1 MNFDLDQRS
10 AALGAGE
17 FAGFTTGP
25 AGAGADGG
33 GGLWRAQLGTRWH
46 QELRTRAAAAHGA
59 AARFEVGLS
68 GTLVHRGWR
77 LTLTGRVD
85 QFVPG
90 PAGAT
95 LREVKSVLRPLP
107 ADPAELRAEHPAYF
121 IQLATYAALLR
132 LGLAAPAPEDP
143 PLPAATAAELVFVE
157 AGTGLLQ
164 AVPLDPADE
173 AAFRAQLD
181 RVADFL
187 ELRLRARNRLRGLRF
202 QAAFATPRPG
212 QERTVAE
219 LTALFERHPLVCFE
233 APTGFGKTGVLLEFG
248 LGQLRTGHF
257 DRLLYL
263 TSKATGQL
271 QVVQTLAAM
280 RPPDAPGGSG
290 PPVAV
295 WHVRN
300 KGEHCIN
307 AVFHCVREACPHLAD
322 PAGRW
327 ERGGLARFHRDE
339 HHARDLEAL
348 RAAGREAGVC
358 PYEITRTALAFHD
371 VWIGDYNY
379 VFAPRSQG
387 LFAGQPGYDPA
398 RTLLVVDEAHNLPA
412 RAADALSHACAAAD
426 AFGVREEL
434 HRIRPGA
441 ALVQAWDHWC
451 HFLHRLPA
459 RDALPAHEE
468 DDARHLLGEIA
479 AALRTTGV
487 DFAALGPTASAAL
500 WAIPALLESLDDPAA
515 PPRLWWS
522 PAPGRLLLTCLDA
535 AKTTGQLLRGFGG
548 VVLASATLRPL
559 AGFAAACGLAAP
571 PAPARAPSS
580 TPAPERLGQL
590 TKRDTRRLFRQ
601 LTNAAALLREE
612 ARRDAATP
620 QLLAAHAPW
629 RDGAYDVACD
639 LRVDTRYQQ
648 RGRHH
653 GTTAATAAALH
664 RSAGGPVAVFFPSY
678 AYAEAVRE
686 AAEAL
691 GLEAPLTLQ
700 PRGLDL
706 AAQSAWI
713 ATALDRGE
721 ILGLILGSSFAEGID
736 ALGGRVRHAL
746 VAGPALPEVNPVQ
759 KARME
764 EALRTGIDRDTAFR
778 QVYQG
783 PGMTKV
789 NQALGR
795 LVRAPGH
802 QARILLHCRR
812 FAEPAYAELLA
823 PAYQGGAT
831 LATDADLAAWLAR
844 PPHPATTSSPR
855 PARPA
860 P

>member
-1 MNFDLDQRS
+1 VNFDLDQRS
-10 AALGAGE
+10 VALGAGE
-17 FAGFTTGP
+17 FSGFTAGP
-25 AGAGADGG
+25 PAASAEGG

-46 QELRTRAAAAHGA
+46 QELRARAASAHGA
-59 AARFEVGLS
+59 AARFEVALT

-77 LTLTGRVD
+77 LTLTGRID
-85 QFVPG
+85 QFLPG

-95 LREVKSVLRPLP
+95 LREIKSVLRPLP

-132 LGLAAPAPEDP
+132 LGLAAPAAEEP
-143 PLPAATAAELVFVE
+143 PLPAAAAAELVFVE

-164 AVPLDPADE
+164 TVPLDPADE

-187 ELRLRARNRLRGLRF
+187 ELRLRARTRLRTLRF
-202 QAAFATPRPG
+202 HPAFATPRPG

-219 LTALFERHPLVCFE
+219 LTALFARHPLVGLE
-233 APTGFGKTGVLLEFG
+233 APTGFGKTGVLLEFA

-280 RPPDAPGGSG
+280 RPPDAGAGAG

-300 KGEHCIN
+300 KAEHCIN
-307 AVFHCVREACPHLAD
+307 SVFHCVRDACPHLAD
-322 PAGRW
+322 TALRW
-327 ERGGLARFHRDE
+327 ERAGLSRFHLDE
-339 HHARDLEAL
+339 AHARDVEAL
-348 RAAGREAGVC
+348 RAAGRDAGVC

-379 VFAPRSQG
+379 VFAPRSRG
-387 LFAGQPGYDPA
+387 LFGGQPGYDPA
-398 RTLLVVDEAHNLPA
+398 RTLLVIDEAHNLPA

-434 HRIRPGA
+434 HRVRPGA
-441 ALVQAWDHWC
+441 ALVHAWEHWC
-451 HFLHRLPA
+451 HFLHRLPK
-459 RDALPAHEE
+459 RDALPAHDE

-479 AALRTTGV
+479 AALRGTGV

-500 WAIPALLESLDDPAA
+500 WEAPALVEALEDPAA

-522 PAPGRLLLTCLDA
+522 PEKGRLVLTCLDA
-535 AKTTGQLLRGFGG
+535 AQPIGTLLRGFGG
-548 VVLASATLRPL
+548 VVFASATLSPL
-559 AGFAAACGLAAP
+559 EGFATACGLDTP
-571 PAPARAPSS
+571 PAPAPAASPA
-580 TPAPERLGQL
+580 PAPERLGEL

-612 ARRDAATP
+612 EQRNAATP
-620 QLLAAHAPW
+620 RLLSAHAPW
-629 RDGAYDVACD
+629 RDGAYDVARD
-639 LRVDTRYQQ
+639 LRVDTSYQQ

-653 GTTAATAAALH
+653 GTTAATTAALH
-664 RSAGGPVAVFFPSY
+664 RSAGGPVAAFFPSY
-678 AYAEAVRE
+678 AYAEAVRT
-686 AAEAL
+686 AAEEL
-691 GLEAPLTLQ
+691 GLALPLALQ

-706 AAQSAWI
+706 AAQAGWI
-713 ATALDRGE
+713 ATALDRGD

-759 KARME
+759 KARMD
-764 EALRTGIDRDTAFR
+764 EATRAGLDRDAAFR
-778 QVYQG
+778 RVYQL

-802 QARILLHCRR
+802 HARILLHCRR

-844 PPHPATTSSPR
+844 PSEPATAGSPR
-855 PARPA
+855 PAPPA

>member
-379 VFAPRSQG
+379 VFAPRSQ
-387 LFAGQPGYDPA
+387 ASSPA
-398 RTLLVVDEAHNLPA
+398 SPA
-412 RAADALSHACAAAD
+412 TTPRGRCSSWT
-426 AFGVREEL
+426 
-434 HRIRPGA
+434 RPTTSPHGPPTPS
-441 ALVQAWDHWC
+441 
-451 HFLHRLPA
+451 RMPA
-459 RDALPAHEE
+459 PRPTPSGCGRNSTGSGPAPPSS
-468 DDARHLLGEIA
+468 RRG
-479 AALRTTGV
+479 TTGV
-487 DFAALGPTASAAL
+487 TSCIGCPPGTPCPPTRRTMRGTCSGR
-500 WAIPALLESLDDPAA
+500 S
-515 PPRLWWS
+515 PPRSGPPGWIS
-522 PAPGRLLLTCLDA
+522 RRSAP
-535 AKTTGQLLRGFGG
+535 
-548 VVLASATLRPL
+548 
-559 AGFAAACGLAAP
+559 P
-571 PAPARAPSS
+571 PAPPFGQSPRCSSRSTTPRPRPGSGGAP
-580 TPAPERLGQL
+580 L
-590 TKRDTRRLFRQ
+590 
-601 LTNAAALLREE
+601 
-612 ARRDAATP
+612 
-620 QLLAAHAPW
+620 
-629 RDGAYDVACD
+629 RDG
-639 LRVDTRYQQ
+639 
-648 RGRHH
+648 
-653 GTTAATAAALH
+653 
-664 RSAGGPVAVFFPSY
+664 
-678 AYAEAVRE
+678 
-686 AAEAL
+686 
-691 GLEAPLTLQ
+691 
-700 PRGLDL
+700 
-706 AAQSAWI
+706 
-713 ATALDRGE
+713 
-721 ILGLILGSSFAEGID
+721 SS
-736 ALGGRVRHAL
+736 
-746 VAGPALPEVNPVQ
+746 
-759 KARME
+759 
-764 EALRTGIDRDTAFR
+764 
-778 QVYQG
+778 
-783 PGMTKV
+783 
-789 NQALGR
+789 
-795 LVRAPGH
+795 
-802 QARILLHCRR
+802 
-812 FAEPAYAELLA
+812 
-823 PAYQGGAT
+823 
-831 LATDADLAAWLAR
+831 
-844 PPHPATTSSPR
+844 
-855 PARPA
+855 
-860 P
+860 

>member
-1 MNFDLDQRS
+1 VNFDLDQRT

-17 FAGFTTGP
+17 FSGFTAGP
-25 AGAGADGG
+25 PDAGAEGG

-46 QELRTRAAAAHGA
+46 QELRARAATAHGP
-59 AARFEVGLS
+59 AARFEVGIR
-68 GTLVHRGWR
+68 GTIVHRGWR

-85 QFVPG
+85 QLLPG

-95 LREVKSVLRPLP
+95 LREIKSVLRPLP
-107 ADPAELRAEHPAYF
+107 ADPVELRTEHPAYF
-121 IQLATYAALLR
+121 VQLATYAVLLR
-132 LGLAAPAPEDP
+132 LGLAAAAPDEA
-143 PLPAATAAELVFVE
+143 PLPATAAAELVFVE

-164 AVPLDPADE
+164 TVPLDPADE

-187 ELRLRARNRLRGLRF
+187 ELRLRARTRLRTLRF
-202 QAAFATPRPG
+202 QPAFATPRPG

-219 LTALFERHPLVCFE
+219 LTALFSRHPLVGLE
-233 APTGFGKTGVLLEFG
+233 APTGFGKTGVLLEFA

-280 RPPDAPGGSG
+280 RPPEAGAGAG

-300 KGEHCIN
+300 KAEHCIN
-307 AVFHCVREACPHLAD
+307 TVFHCVRDVCPHLAD
-322 PAGRW
+322 TALRW
-327 ERGGLARFHRDE
+327 ERAGLSRFHLDE
-339 HHARDLEAL
+339 RHARDVEAL
-348 RAAGREAGVC
+348 RAAGRDAGVC
-358 PYEITRTALAFHD
+358 PYVITRTALAFHD

-387 LFAGQPGYDPA
+387 LFADQPGYEPA
-398 RTLLVVDEAHNLPA
+398 RTLLVIDEAHNLPA
-412 RAADALSHACAAAD
+412 RAADALSYTCAAPE

-434 HRIRPGA
+434 HRVRPGV
-441 ALVQAWDHWC
+441 ALVQAWEHWC

-459 RDALPAHEE
+459 QDALPAHDE
-468 DDARHLLGEIA
+468 DDARHLLGGIA
-479 AALRTTGV
+479 AALRDGGV

-500 WAIPALLESLDDPAA
+500 WEIPALVEALEDPAA

-522 PAPGRLLLTCLDA
+522 PSPGRLHLTCLDA
-535 AKTTGQLLRGFGG
+535 AGPTGALLRRFGG
-548 VVLASATLRPL
+548 VVFASATLSPL
-559 AGFAAACGLAAP
+559 EGFAASCGLDAP
-571 PAPARAPSS
+571 PSPAPAPAPP
-580 TPAPERLGQL
+580 PAPERLGAL
-590 TKRDTRRLFRQ
+590 NKRDTRRLFRQ

-612 ARRDAATP
+612 EQQAAATP
-620 QLLAAHAPW
+620 RLLAAHAPW
-629 RDGAYDVACD
+629 RDGAYDVARD
-639 LRVDTRYQQ
+639 VRVDTSYHQ

-653 GTTAATAAALH
+653 GTTAATLSALH
-664 RSAGGPVAVFFPSY
+664 ASAGGPVAAFFPSY
-678 AYAEAVRE
+678 AYAESVR
-686 AAEAL
+686 AAADDL
-691 GLEAPLTLQ
+691 GLALPLALQ
-700 PRGLDL
+700 PRGGDL
-706 AAQSAWI
+706 AAQAAWI
-713 ATALDRGE
+713 AGALDRGDV
-721 ILGLILGSSFAEGID
+721 LGLILGSSFAEGID

-764 EALRTGIDRDTAFR
+764 EAQRAGLDRDAAFR
-778 QVYQG
+778 RVYQL

-802 QARILLHCRR
+802 HARILLHCRR

-831 LATDADLAAWLAR
+831 LATEAALAAWLAL
-844 PPHPATTSSPR
+844 PSGPGAGSPR
-855 PARPA
+855 PTPPA

>member
-1 MNFDLDQRS
+1 MTFDLDQRS

-17 FAGFTTGP
+17 FSGFTAGPPTG
-25 AGAGADGG
+25 GSEGG

-46 QELRTRAAAAHGA
+46 QELRARAATAHGP
-59 AARFEVGLS
+59 AARFEVGIG
-68 GTLVHRGWR
+68 GTLFHRGWR

-85 QFVPG
+85 QLLPG

-95 LREVKSVLRPLP
+95 LREIKSVLRPLP

-121 IQLATYAALLR
+121 VQLATYAALLR
-132 LGLAAPAPEDP
+132 LGLAAPAPEEP
-143 PLPAATAAELVFVE
+143 PLPAAAAAELVFVE

-164 AVPLDPADE
+164 TVPLDPADE

-187 ELRLRARNRLRGLRF
+187 ELRLRARTRLRTLRF
-202 QAAFATPRPG
+202 QPAFATPRPG

-219 LTALFERHPLVCFE
+219 LTALFSRHPLVCLE
-233 APTGFGKTGVLLEFG
+233 APTGFGKTGVLLEFA

-280 RPPDAPGGSG
+280 RPPDAGPGAG

-300 KGEHCIN
+300 KAEHCIN
-307 AVFHCVREACPHLAD
+307 PVFHCVRDVCPHLAD
-322 PAGRW
+322 TALRW
-327 ERGGLARFHRDE
+327 ERAGLSRFHLDE
-339 HHARDLEAL
+339 RHARDVEAL
-348 RAAGREAGVC
+348 RAAGRDAGVC

-379 VFAPRSQG
+379 IFAPRSRG
-387 LFAGQPGYDPA
+387 LFGDQPGYDPA

-412 RAADALSHACAAAD
+412 RAADALSHVCAAAD

-434 HRIRPGA
+434 HRVRPGA
-441 ALVQAWDHWC
+441 ALVQAWEHWC
-451 HFLHRLPA
+451 HFLHRLPK
-459 RDALPAHEE
+459 RDALPAHDE

-479 AALRTTGV
+479 AALRGSGV

-500 WAIPALLESLDDPAA
+500 WEIPALVEALEDPAA

-522 PAPGRLLLTCLDA
+522 PEPGRLSLTCLDA
-535 AKTTGQLLRGFGG
+535 AGPTGALLRGFGG
-548 VVLASATLRPL
+548 VVFASATLSPL
-559 AGFAAACGLAAP
+559 EGFAAACGLDAP
-571 PAPARAPSS
+571 PAPAPAPEPP
-580 TPAPERLGQL
+580 PAPERLGEL

-612 ARRDAATP
+612 EQRDAAHP
-620 QLLAAHAPW
+620 RLLAAHAPW
-629 RDGAYDVACD
+629 REGAYDVARD
-639 LRVDTRYQQ
+639 LRVDTTFHQ

-653 GTTAATAAALH
+653 GTTAATLHALH
-664 RSAGGPVAVFFPSY
+664 RSAAGPVAAFFPSY
-678 AYAEAVRE
+678 AYAEAVR
-686 AAEAL
+686 AAADEL
-691 GLEAPLTLQ
+691 GVELPLALQ
-700 PRGLDL
+700 PRRLDL
-706 AAQSAWI
+706 VAQAAWI
-713 ATALDRGE
+713 AAALDRGD

-746 VAGPALPEVNPVQ
+746 VAGPALPEVNAVQ

-764 EALRTGIDRDTAFR
+764 EAQRGGIDRDTAFR
-778 QVYQG
+778 RVYQL

-802 QARILLHCRR
+802 HARILLHCRR
-812 FAEPAYAELLA
+812 FAEPAYADLLA

-831 LATDADLAAWLAR
+831 LATDADLAAWLAQR
-844 PPHPATTSSPR
+844 SPPQAGSPR
-855 PARPA
+855 PGPPA

>member
-1 MNFDLDQRS
+1 MNFDLDQRC

-25 AGAGADGG
+25 SGAGGDGG

-46 QELRTRAAAAHGA
+46 QELRARAAAAHGA
-59 AARFEVGLS
+59 AARFEVGIS

-85 QFVPG
+85 QLVPG

-95 LREVKSVLRPLP
+95 LREIKSVLRPLP

-132 LGLAAPAPEDP
+132 LGLAAPGPEEP
-143 PLPAATAAELVFVE
+143 PLPPAAAAELVCVE

-164 AVPLDPADE
+164 AIPIDPVDE
-173 AAFRAQLD
+173 AAFSAQLD

-187 ELRLRARNRLRGLRF
+187 ELRLRARDRLRALRF
-202 QAAFATPRPG
+202 HPPFATPRPG

-219 LTALFERHPLVCFE
+219 LTELFRRHPLVCLE
-233 APTGFGKTGVLLEFG
+233 APTGFGKTGVLLEFA

-257 DRLLYL
+257 ERLLYL

-280 RPPDAPGGSG
+280 RPADAGPGAG

-307 AVFHCVREACPHLAD
+307 AVFHCVRDACPHLAD
-322 PAGRW
+322 PALRW

-358 PYEITRTALAFHD
+358 PYEITRTALAFQD

-379 VFAPRSQG
+379 VFAPRSRG
-387 LFAGQPGYDPA
+387 LFAAQPGYDPA

-459 RDALPAHEE
+459 RDALPAHDE
-468 DDARHLLGEIA
+468 DDARHLLGEVA
-479 AALRTTGV
+479 AALRGSGV
-487 DFAALGPTASAAL
+487 DFAALGPVASAAL
-500 WAIPALLESLDDPAA
+500 WDVPALLEALADPAA

-535 AKTTGQLLRGFGG
+535 ARPTGQLLRGFGG
-548 VVLASATLRPL
+548 VVFASATLRPL
-559 AGFAAACGLAAP
+559 DGFAAACGLAEP
-571 PAPARAPSS
+571 PAPAPSPAP
-580 TPAPERLGQL
+580 TPERLGQL

-601 LTNAAALLREE
+601 LTSAAALLREE
-612 ARRDAATP
+612 EQRDAASP
-620 QLLAAHAPW
+620 RLLTAHAPW

-639 LRVDTRYQQ
+639 LRVDTSYQQ

-664 RSAGGPVAVFFPSY
+664 GSAGGPVAAFFPSY

-686 AAEAL
+686 AADAQ
-691 GLEAPLTLQ
+691 GLDLRLALQ

-706 AAQSAWI
+706 AAQAAWI
-713 ATALDRGE
+713 AAALDRGD

-764 EALRTGIDRDTAFR
+764 EAQRAGLDRDAAFR
-778 QVYQG
+778 RVYQG

-802 QARILLHCRR
+802 HARILLHCRR
-812 FAEPAYAELLA
+812 FAEPAYAALLA
-823 PAYQGGAT
+823 PAYQGGT
-831 LATDADLAAWLAR
+831 PLVKDADLAAWLAR
-844 PPHPATTSSPR
+844 PPEPAPAGSPR
-855 PARPA
+855 PPS
-860 P
+860 PVP